1 MLDDA
6 VDSEDCTFEMCVT
19 VGKKLIIVII
29 ISLCLKIG
37 KLDNENDIKI
47 ELTRICVV

>member
-6 VDSEDCTFEMCVT
+6 VENCTIERYVT

-29 ISLCLKIG
+29 IGLYLKTW
-37 KLDNENDIKI
+37 KLDIENNKN
-47 ELTRICVV
+47 

>member
-6 VDSEDCTFEMCVT
+6 VENENCTFERCVT

-29 ISLCLKIG
+29 INLYLKTG
-37 KLDNENDIKI
+37 KLDNKNNIKI
-47 ELTRICVV
+47 ELTRMCVV